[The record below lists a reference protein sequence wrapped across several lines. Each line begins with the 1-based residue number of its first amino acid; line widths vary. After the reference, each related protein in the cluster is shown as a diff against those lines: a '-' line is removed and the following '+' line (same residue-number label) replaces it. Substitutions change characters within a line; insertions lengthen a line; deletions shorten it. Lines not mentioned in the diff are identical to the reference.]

1 MKIKKLISL
10 RMLSENIDNGLK
22 ELSNPEISHEDSEF
36 EEEVFINL
44 QDIENRIEH
53 LKMNESKLR
62 VF

>member
-1 MKIKKLISL
+1 
-10 RMLSENIDNGLK
+10 MLSENIDNGLK

-53 LKMNESKLR
+53 LKMNESKSR
-62 VF
+62 VFE